1 MNFVKTENKD
11 KQISL
16 CYQIII
22 GWLIVH
28 TPSGRNVAIHVG
40 YTIKLNYSNMLR
52 SFVCMTFY
60 VEPCIT
66 LHVLQ
71 QIKKITPG
79 LSVVVPAVSTSKV
92 FE

>member
-16 CYQIII
+16 CYQIIT
-22 GWLIVH
+22 GRLNVH
-28 TPSGRNVAIHVG
+28 TLSGRNVAIHVG
-40 YTIKLNYSNMLR
+40 YTI
-52 SFVCMTFY
+52 
-60 VEPCIT
+60 T
-66 LHVLQ
+66 LHVLH
-71 QIKKITPG
+71 QIKNATRG